1 MDNLKTLFEKGYY
14 ELILKLTN
22 ESDDPTYLLFRLLSL
37 VCLNNDQEALKL
49 IDSKQEIFEKS
60 YPEKLIKTHLELLLK
75 NQKFDEAKDA
85 LTHYQNLPYISQNV
99 EEMLIDY
106 PKQIEILKDNKNGQ
120 VFSEEEIDDILLNST
135 DGYKI
140 SEAVFSLR
148 KMNISIFIDTIKK
161 FIIRKDVHPYY
172 RTFGLLLL
180 VDYKYNE
187 NIQFLYNDNLIRI
200 NPVNLKPPFMDDK
213 YNLLCEKI
221 YFKTNKN
228 ISIQEAALHLL
239 NCYILCI
246 YPNKLNDKK
255 IEEYCDAFISI
266 SSDLFHENYPINKE
280 TLILKNNIKKTIE
293 SVEEILN

>member
-14 ELILKLTN
+14 ELIIKLTDN
-22 ESDDPTYLLFRLLSL
+22 SDEPIHLLFRLLSL

-49 IDSKQEIFEKS
+49 IDTKQEIFEKN

-75 NQKFDEAKDA
+75 NQRFEDA
-85 LTHYQNLPYISQNV
+85 NAALNHYQNLPYISQNV
-99 EEMLIDY
+99 EEMLINY
-106 PKQIEILKDNKNGQ
+106 PKQIEALKNNKNNQ

-140 SEAVFSLR
+140 SEAIFSLR

-161 FIIRKDVHPYY
+161 FITRKDVHPYY

-180 VDYKYNE
+180 VDFKYNE
-187 NIQFLYNDNLIRI
+187 NIQFLYNDNLINA
-200 NPVNLKPPFMDDK
+200 NPSNLKPPFMDNK

-228 ISIQEAALHLL
+228 ISIQEGALHLL

-246 YPNKLNDKK
+246 YPNELDDKK
-255 IEEYCDAFISI
+255 IDDYCDAFISI
-266 SSDLFHENYPINKE
+266 SSDLFHENYPINKQIS
-280 TLILKNNIKKTIE
+280 ILKNDIKKTIE